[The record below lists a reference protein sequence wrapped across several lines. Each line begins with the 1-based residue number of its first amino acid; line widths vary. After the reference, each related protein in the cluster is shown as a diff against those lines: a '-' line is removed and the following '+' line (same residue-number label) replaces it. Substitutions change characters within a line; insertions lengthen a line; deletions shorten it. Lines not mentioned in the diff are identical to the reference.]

1 MIFKNNRNVKNWG
14 QPKIFPNLFGGENKI
29 LYLCKRI
36 KATILWIKKK

>member
-1 MIFKNNRNVKNWG
+1 MLKMRG

-29 LYLCKRI
+29 LYFCKRI